1 MIYSPFF
8 LFNIIKSI
16 TIITWTI
23 YYLVTLKLEIKN
35 LYWIDILD
43 SFQDNNF
50 KSDINKKKYIIIM
63 RQYFLIEQNL

>member
-50 KSDINKKKYIIIM
+50 KSDINKKISIIIM